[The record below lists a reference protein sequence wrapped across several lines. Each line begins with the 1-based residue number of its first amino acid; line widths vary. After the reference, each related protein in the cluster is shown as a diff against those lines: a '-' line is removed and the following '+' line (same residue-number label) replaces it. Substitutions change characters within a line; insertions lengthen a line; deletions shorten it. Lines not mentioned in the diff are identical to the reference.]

1 MPLHLALQFCT
12 EIACSSSQP
21 VFFGAKMFTIDPK
34 RHPPGH
40 TPGVQR
46 LGEGQT
52 LSGLVSHC
60 SFYRLPGLSFY
71 LQSPAHR
78 HHCHLPPPLS
88 FLTCL
93 NSACIIAG
101 LSATATREGA
111 AEVFQQVGR
120 KDTKPEPHLP
130 GGPVQ
135 EQAEEGSLVLLL
147 RRMGNEAGN
156 SASSQRA
163 QPPGASCATLPHQ
176 PLKPSGF

>member
-1 MPLHLALQFCT
+1 MPLSLALQFCT
-12 EIACSSSQP
+12 EVAGSSPQP
-21 VFFGAKMFTIDPK
+21 VFFWAKMFTIDPK

-40 TPGVQR
+40 TLGVQR
-46 LGEGQT
+46 LVEGQT

-60 SFYRLPGLSFY
+60 SFHRLPGLSFY

-78 HHCHLPPPLS
+78 YHLCHLPPPLS

-111 AEVFQQVGR
+111 AEVFQQVER
-120 KDTKPEPHLP
+120 KDTKLEPHLP

-156 SASSQRA
+156 SASRLRA
-163 QPPGASCATLPHQ
+163 QPLGPPVPRCPTNH
-176 PLKPSGF
+176 